1 MSYLFLF
8 DVDSTLIDQE
18 VIELIAAHAG
28 VQSKVKDITDRAMNG
43 EIDFAQSLLERVGL
57 LAELPESVIQDVKS
71 EISLTFGA
79 KELISELQTKGHIV
93 AVISGGFT
101 EVISELMQN
110 LAIDNYRANSLEIE
124 NGRLT
129 GKVKGLIVDRKA
141 KAEYLTQLRNQFYP
155 DKTFAIGDG
164 ANDIEMIQRADVG
177 ISFCGKEALNE
188 IADVVILKRD
198 LREVL
203 NYL

>member
-28 VQSKVKDITDRAMNG
+28 VQNEVKVITERAMNG
-43 EIDFAQSLLERVGL
+43 EIDFAHSLTERVGL
-57 LAELPESVIQDVKS
+57 LANLPEEVIQTVKQ
-71 EISLTFGA
+71 EISLTVGA
-79 KELISELQTKGHIV
+79 KELISELHIAGHIV

-101 EVISELMQN
+101 EVISELMHD
-110 LAIDNYRANSLEIE
+110 LGIDHYRANNLEVA
-124 NGRLT
+124 NGKLT
-129 GKVKGLIVDRKA
+129 GKVKGPIIDSGA
-141 KAEYLTQLRNQFYP
+141 KAEFLGQLRDQFNP
-155 DKTFAIGDG
+155 EKTFAIGDG
-164 ANDIEMIQRADVG
+164 ANDIEMVRGADVG
-177 ISFCGKEALNE
+177 ISFCGKDALNE
-188 IADVVILKRD
+188 AADVVILKRD

>member
-28 VQSKVKDITDRAMNG
+28 VQVQVKAITDRAMNG
-43 EIDFAQSLLERVGL
+43 EIDFAQSLRERVSL
-57 LAELPESVIQDVKS
+57 LTQLPESVIQDVKS

-79 KELISELQTKGHIV
+79 KELISQLQGSGHIV

-101 EVISELMQN
+101 EVISDLM
-110 LAIDNYRANSLEIE
+110 LDLSIDHYRANHLEMA
-124 NGRLT
+124 NGKLT
-129 GKVKGLIVDRKA
+129 GKVKGEIIDRKA
-141 KAEYLTQLRNQFYP
+141 KAQYLTELRDQFNP
-155 DKTFAIGDG
+155 EKSFAIGDG
-164 ANDIEMIQRADVG
+164 ANDIEMIQSADVG
-177 ISFCGKEALNE
+177 ISFCGKDALNE
-188 IADVVILKRD
+188 AADVVILKRD

>member
-28 VQSKVKDITDRAMNG
+28 VQSKVKEITERAMNG
-43 EIDFAQSLLERVGL
+43 EIDFVQSLRERIGL

-79 KELISELQTKGHIV
+79 QELISELQSKGHIV
-93 AVISGGFT
+93 AVISGGFS
-101 EVISELMQN
+101 EVIAELMQN
-110 LAIDNYRANSLEIE
+110 LAIDNYRANNLEIA

-141 KAEYLTQLRNQFYP
+141 KAEYLTQLRNQFNP

-164 ANDIEMIQRADVG
+164 ANDIEMIKSADVG
-177 ISFCGKEALNE
+177 ISFCGKAALNE
-188 IADVVILKRD
+188 VADVVILKRD